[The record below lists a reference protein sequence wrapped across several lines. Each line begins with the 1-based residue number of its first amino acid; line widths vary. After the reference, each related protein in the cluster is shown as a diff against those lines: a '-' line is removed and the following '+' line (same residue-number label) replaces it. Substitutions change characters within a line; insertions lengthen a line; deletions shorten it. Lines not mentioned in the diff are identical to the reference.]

1 MKTKP
6 NVQIR
11 DDLKPEY
18 DFARMKGGVRGKYA
32 KAYRKGTNL
41 VLLAPDVAKQFP
53 DERSVNNALRVLMRV
68 SRRVV
73 ARARQTPRRRRRRVN
88 GSLS

>member
-1 MKTKP
+1 MQLAGKGTPMKTKP

-41 VLLAPDVAKQFP
+41 VLLAPDVARQFP
-53 DERSVNNALRVLMRV
+53 DDRSVNNALRALMRV
-68 SRRVV
+68 SRRAV
-73 ARARQTPRRRRRRVN
+73 AHAR
-88 GSLS
+88 